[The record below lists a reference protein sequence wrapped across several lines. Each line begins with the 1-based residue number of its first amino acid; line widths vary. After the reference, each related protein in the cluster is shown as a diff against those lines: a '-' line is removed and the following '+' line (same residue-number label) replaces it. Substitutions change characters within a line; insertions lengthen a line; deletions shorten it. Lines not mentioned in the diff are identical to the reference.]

1 MSRANFNAHTA
12 NVIDDFGLATHLDR
26 FNSSYTAL
34 PAAATALAASNPTP
48 TSGPTPS
55 DLATEAVRDAF
66 PLSQVAEALEREQAL
81 LAHLSENCSYY
92 WMALWQALS
101 PSQQATALT
110 NVLPAGI
117 VDPWPIGMVG
127 SRLAFPIATYRVPGT
142 QQLIDDLLPPPQDD
156 DNSETRPT
164 ADVVLPTSAITVE
177 ARLGACDGCE
187 EFIDSTRAVDIRT
200 RKAEAA
206 RAEALADVDRAE
218 ADRRR
223 GRLDKKPPDLSDPR
237 PPEAELPLIRVQLE
251 NKGASPP

>member
-1 MSRANFNAHTA
+1 MQYQQSSSR
-12 NVIDDFGLATHLDR
+12 
-26 FNSSYTAL
+26 
-34 PAAATALAASNPTP
+34 
-48 TSGPTPS
+48 
-55 DLATEAVRDAF
+55 ATEASETPS